1 MMKVQVTELSKCKD
15 CVEENQKS
23 IIQGQD
29 SNKQLEKAVRSWIL
43 YVFKKK
49 TNKKHIQCQLLDRD
63 ATPAKK
69 HSRFTKA

>member
-29 SNKQLEKAVRSWIL
+29 SNKQLEKAVRS
-43 YVFKKK
+43 
-49 TNKKHIQCQLLDRD
+49 
-63 ATPAKK
+63 
-69 HSRFTKA
+69 